1 MRARYFTSELRI
13 SSAVLVQ
20 VKGLGFSFH
29 VSIHCR
35 MSASRAATLVWT
47 PRRMSL
53 SVIRPKNRSTWLTHD
68 DPVGVKWMW
77 KRVWRGRQLLIMSA
91 FGVGGLLGSVME
103 ANQL

>member
-1 MRARYFTSELRI
+1 MRARYFARELRI

-20 VKGLGFSFH
+20 VNGRGFSFQ

-53 SVIRPKNRSTWLTHD
+53 SVTSPKNRSTWLTQD

-77 KRVWRGRQLLIMSA
+77 NRGWRASQVLIS
-91 FGVGGLLGSVME
+91 SVLWV
-103 ANQL
+103 A